1 MTQDTPL
8 SLHIPEAHFRPGDKA
23 DFGYLKLPRAG
34 SAKRPAVDAP
44 VAETRD
50 LPYGLVRVLD
60 DDGTAVGEWDPKL
73 DTATLQKGLRAM
85 MLTRAFDDRM
95 FRMQRQGKTSFYAK
109 STGEE
114 AVSVGAALALER
126 SDMCFPTYRQQGI
139 LIARDWPILDMMCQ
153 IYSNALDRMK
163 GRQLPVLYSAREAG
177 FFSLAGNLSLQY
189 PQAVGWAMAS
199 AYKRGSRIAA
209 AWIGEGASAEGEFHH
224 GLVFAA
230 VYHAPVIF
238 NLVNNQWAI
247 SSSQGVAGGEEATFA
262 ARAIGYGIPGI
273 RVDGN
278 DLLAVYAATRW
289 AAERARSNHGPTL
302 IELFTYRVSGHSTA
316 DDPSRYRPS
325 DEAQHWPLGDPV
337 TRLAAH
343 LGRLG
348 VWDEKKHKALHA
360 ELEELVQ
367 KTNAEAQSHGVLA
380 EGPHHDPRTMF
391 EDVFKE
397 MPWHIREARDEY
409 ERLKKAAAGKETL

>member
-1 MTQDTPL
+1 MKQEPALT
-8 SLHIPEAHFRPGDKA
+8 LHIPEAHFRPGDKA
-23 DFGYLKLPRAG
+23 DFGYLKLPKAG
-34 SAKRPAVDAP
+34 TAKRPATNASA
-44 VAETRD
+44 AETRE
-50 LPYGLVRVLD
+50 LAFGLVRVID
-60 DDGTAVGEWDPKL
+60 DNGDAVGPWNPSLSADVLVK
-73 DTATLQKGLRAM
+73 ALRDM
-85 MLTRAFDDRM
+85 LLTRAFDDRM

-114 AVSVGAALALER
+114 AVSVGAALALEP

-153 IYSNALDRMK
+153 IYGNERDRMK
-163 GRQLPVLYSAREAG
+163 GRQLPVLYSAREAA

-199 AYKRGSRIAA
+199 AYKHDRRIAA

-230 VYHAPVIF
+230 VYHAPVIL

-247 SSSQGVAGGEEATFA
+247 SASQGVAGGEETTFA
-262 ARAIGYGIPGI
+262 SRAIGFGMPGI

-278 DLLAVYAATRW
+278 DLLAVYAVTRW
-289 AAERARSNHGPTL
+289 AADRARTNHGPTL
-302 IELFTYRVSGHSTA
+302 IELFTYRVGGHSTA
-316 DDPSRYRPS
+316 DDPSKYRPA
-325 DEAQHWPLGDPV
+325 DEALHWPLGDPV
-337 TRLAAH
+337 ARLKAH
-343 LGRLG
+343 LIKLG
-348 VWDEKKHKALHA
+348 AWSEDRHAALAA

-367 KTNAEAQSHGVLA
+367 KTNAEAQSYGVAA
-380 EGPHHDPRTMF
+380 EGRHHDPATMF

-397 MPWHIREARDEY
+397 MPPHLVEQRDEY
-409 ERLKKAAAGKETL
+409 ERLRKVGPKETP

>member
-1 MTQDTPL
+1 MKQEVAL
-8 SLHIPEAHFRPGDKA
+8 SLHIPEARFRPGDKA
-23 DFGYLKLPRAG
+23 DFDYLKLPKAG
-34 SAKRPAVDAP
+34 SAKRPAAN
-44 VAETRD
+44 AGASETRD
-50 LPYGLVRVLD
+50 LAYGLVRVLD
-60 DDGTAVGEWDPKL
+60 DDGSAVGPWDPKL
-73 DTATLQKGLRAM
+73 EPALLVKALRAM

-114 AVSVGAALALER
+114 AVSVGAALALEP

-153 IYSNALDRMK
+153 IYGNELDRMK
-163 GRQLPVLYSAREAG
+163 GRQLPVLYSARKAG

-199 AYKRGSRIAA
+199 AYKHDRRIAA

-230 VYHAPVIF
+230 VYHAPVIL

-247 SSSQGVAGGEEATFA
+247 SASQGVAGGEEATFA
-262 ARAIGYGIPGI
+262 SRAIGFGIPGI

-278 DLLAVYAATRW
+278 DLLAVYAVTRW
-289 AAERARSNHGPTL
+289 AADRARANHGPTL
-302 IELFTYRVSGHSTA
+302 IELFTYRVAGHSTA
-316 DDPSRYRPS
+316 DDPSRYRPA
-325 DEAQHWPLGDPV
+325 DEALHWPLGDPV
-337 TRLAAH
+337 ERLKAH
-343 LGRLG
+343 LIRLG
-348 VWDEKKHKALHA
+348 AWSEDQHKALA
-360 ELEELVQ
+360 EELDALVR
-367 KTNAEAQSHGVLA
+367 KTNAEAQSHGVV
-380 EGPHHDPRTMF
+380 GDGGHHDPATMF

-397 MPWHIREARDEY
+397 MPWHVREEQEEY
-409 ERLKKAAAGKETL
+409 LRLRGGRKPETG